1 MTPETLGQ
9 AISSQR
15 KLIGLTQS
23 DLAATLGVTRQLIGE
38 LERGKPGI
46 RLQVALQACII
57 LGLTLR
63 VDPGMII
70 GAELTQMA
78 PV

>member
-9 AISSQR
+9 AISRRR
-15 KLIGLTQS
+15 KLTGLTQS

-57 LGLTLR
+57 LGLNLQI
-63 VDPGMII
+63 DAGFLPHS
-70 GAELTQMA
+70 
-78 PV
+78 

>member
-1 MTPETLGQ
+1 MIPETLGQ
-9 AISSQR
+9 AISAQR
-15 KLIGLTQS
+15 KLTGLTQS

-57 LGLTLR
+57 LGLILR
-63 VDPGMII
+63 VELGLMPP
-70 GAELTQMA
+70 AE
-78 PV
+78 

>member
-1 MTPETLGQ
+1 MTPETLGR

-15 KLIGLTQS
+15 KLTGLTQS

>member
-9 AISSQR
+9 AISAQR
-15 KLIGLTQS
+15 KLTGLTQS

-57 LGLTLR
+57 LGLILR
-63 VDPGMII
+63 VELGLMPP
-70 GAELTQMA
+70 AE
-78 PV
+78 

>member
-9 AISSQR
+9 AISIRR
-15 KLIGLTQS
+15 KLTGLTQS

-46 RLQVALQACII
+46 RLQVALQACIT
-57 LGLTLR
+57 LGLFLR
-63 VDPGMII
+63 ID
-70 GAELTQMA
+70 AT
-78 PV
+78 

>member
-9 AISSQR
+9 AISIRR
-15 KLIGLTQS
+15 KLTGLTQS

-46 RLQVALQACII
+46 RLQVALQACIT
-57 LGLTLR
+57 LGLILR
-63 VDPGMII
+63 ID
-70 GAELTQMA
+70 AT
-78 PV
+78 